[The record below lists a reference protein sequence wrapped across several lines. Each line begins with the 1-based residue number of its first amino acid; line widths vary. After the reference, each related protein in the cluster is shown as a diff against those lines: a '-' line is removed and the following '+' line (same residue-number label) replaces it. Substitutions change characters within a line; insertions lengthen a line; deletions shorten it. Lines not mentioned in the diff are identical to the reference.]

1 MLLYRQLN
9 DTSRVRKGEIMDYI
23 NETRLLLGI
32 SLTQLA
38 DLFGVTY
45 TEMSDIV
52 DGTKQPSPK
61 LLKSCKLARQIFLNK
76 NDTLRV
82 KGGDKMEKKNFDAV
96 IRKHLNDVAYDA
108 DTVTLFEQTR
118 ELVTFLKTKG
128 LTIRQAQLVLKLTS
142 DFLLDEKLV

>member
-1 MLLYRQLN
+1 MKHQQNVLHSKSGT
-9 DTSRVRKGEIMDYI
+9 TSNKKGD
-23 NETRLLLGI
+23 
-32 SLTQLA
+32 
-38 DLFGVTY
+38 
-45 TEMSDIV
+45 
-52 DGTKQPSPK
+52 
-61 LLKSCKLARQIFLNK
+61 
-76 NDTLRV
+76 
-82 KGGDKMEKKNFDAV
+82 DKMEKKNFDAV

>member
-1 MLLYRQLN
+1 
-9 DTSRVRKGEIMDYI
+9 
-23 NETRLLLGI
+23 
-32 SLTQLA
+32 
-38 DLFGVTY
+38 
-45 TEMSDIV
+45 
-52 DGTKQPSPK
+52 
-61 LLKSCKLARQIFLNK
+61 
-76 NDTLRV
+76 
-82 KGGDKMEKKNFDAV
+82 MEKKNFDAV